1 MSSIQKYSI
10 QNRPQLLD
18 QFRNEIRVRHM
29 AHSTEKAYVDWIRKY
44 ILFHNKRHPREMG
57 NAEVKAF
64 LTQLAVDRNVA
75 SSTQNEALS
84 ALLFLYRSVL
94 EEDFGWLDGVVRAK
108 RPKRLPSV
116 LTHDEAR
123 ALIALLNG
131 VTWLQAKLL
140 YGSGTRVI
148 ETEPF

>member
-64 LTQLAVDRNVA
+64 LTYSAVDRNDA
-75 SSTQNEALS
+75 SSTQNQALS

-140 YGSGTRVI
+140 YGAGTRVI
-148 ETEPF
+148 ESEPF